1 MSGEE
6 DVSASTTTPITRTA
20 DLAVTKAADATS
32 VAAGGGITF
41 TLTVTN
47 TGPSDSTG
55 VVLTDLLPPPLQ
67 FAAAGSDDDCALA
80 AGDVVCTIGTVAAGT
95 TRTLTIAATLPSD
108 AASASVTNTASVTSD
123 VDDPD
128 NTDDSASVNVD
139 VVQAA
144 DLAVTKTAAAEGVL
158 LGGTMAYTLTVVNEG
173 PSDAADAVLTETIPA
188 GTTVSSLPPGCTDD
202 GSGTV
207 TCALGDLAAG
217 DSVVLDLVL
226 AVPDTLAPGRLTNTA
241 SVTSATGDPDPS
253 DDSATAT
260 VEAVA
265 QANVVL
271 TKELVTTNPV
281 AGQPLEYR
289 LTVVNNGPTVAPN
302 ASISDP
308 IPAGTT
314 FVSLTADQGTC
325 QLDVVEDAPA
335 ASCSLGRLAVGATAT
350 ATLIVDTNPNRR
362 SVSNTGFS
370 GSGGLDIAP
379 ENNEDTAPTPLQQVA
394 DLSVRKS
401 GPETVLA
408 GDRVEY
414 VLRYHN
420 DGPSTATAV
429 VVTDTL
435 PTGLT
440 PRPANGCTTNGAT
453 VSCAVGTV
461 APAAGG
467 TVTITADVD
476 PGLAEGTEL
485 TDVAAIRND
494 AEGAEDP
501 DASDDTSEVTSTVER
516 PTAVSNDVAVT
527 VTANQDRVHAGDLA
541 SYNVVVT
548 NNGPQR
554 ANAVELA
561 NELPAALRVAPLGGG
576 GESRLAP
583 LQVPVGCV
591 QAGRTVTCD
600 LGALAV
606 GASRTLVFT
615 GRVAVG
621 AVAGTRLVHTA
632 TVAFD
637 GTDSVAANNR
647 DADFILVIAQPPAS
661 TTTTTPAVTT
671 TTVAGTGSGGGS
683 LPVVGAAIAG
693 LLAVAGVLV
702 VSGGGLQ
709 GIVRWPAWRRRRP
722 DQ

>member
-1 MSGEE
+1 
-6 DVSASTTTPITRTA
+6 
-20 DLAVTKAADATS
+20 

-128 NTDDSASVNVD
+128 NTDDSASVNV
-139 VVQAA
+139 VAVQAA

-207 TCALGDLAAG
+207 TCDLGNLAAG

-435 PTGLT
+435 PTRPHPP
-440 PRPANGCTTNGAT
+440 PR
-453 VSCAVGTV
+453 
-461 APAAGG
+461 
-467 TVTITADVD
+467 
-476 PGLAEGTEL
+476 E
-485 TDVAAIRND
+485 
-494 AEGAEDP
+494 
-501 DASDDTSEVTSTVER
+501 
-516 PTAVSNDVAVT
+516 
-527 VTANQDRVHAGDLA
+527 RVHDQRRHG
-541 SYNVVVT
+541 VVCGR
-548 NNGPQR
+548 NG
-554 ANAVELA
+554 
-561 NELPAALRVAPLGGG
+561 
-576 GESRLAP
+576 
-583 LQVPVGCV
+583 
-591 QAGRTVTCD
+591 
-600 LGALAV
+600 GA
-606 GASRTLVFT
+606 
-615 GRVAVG
+615 
-621 AVAGTRLVHTA
+621 
-632 TVAFD
+632 
-637 GTDSVAANNR
+637 
-647 DADFILVIAQPPAS
+647 
-661 TTTTTPAVTT
+661 
-671 TTVAGTGSGGGS
+671 
-683 LPVVGAAIAG
+683 
-693 LLAVAGVLV
+693 
-702 VSGGGLQ
+702 
-709 GIVRWPAWRRRRP
+709 RRRR
-722 DQ
+722 DGHHHRRRRSRLGRRH

>member
-1 MSGEE
+1 
-6 DVSASTTTPITRTA
+6 
-20 DLAVTKAADATS
+20 
-32 VAAGGGITF
+32 
-41 TLTVTN
+41 
-47 TGPSDSTG
+47 
-55 VVLTDLLPPPLQ
+55 
-67 FAAAGSDDDCALA
+67 
-80 AGDVVCTIGTVAAGT
+80 
-95 TRTLTIAATLPSD
+95 
-108 AASASVTNTASVTSD
+108 
-123 VDDPD
+123 
-128 NTDDSASVNVD
+128 
-139 VVQAA
+139 
-144 DLAVTKTAAAEGVL
+144 
-158 LGGTMAYTLTVVNEG
+158 
-173 PSDAADAVLTETIPA
+173 
-188 GTTVSSLPPGCTDD
+188 
-202 GSGTV
+202 
-207 TCALGDLAAG
+207 
-217 DSVVLDLVL
+217 
-226 AVPDTLAPGRLTNTA
+226 
-241 SVTSATGDPDPS
+241 
-253 DDSATAT
+253 
-260 VEAVA
+260 
-265 QANVVL
+265 
-271 TKELVTTNPV
+271 
-281 AGQPLEYR
+281 
-289 LTVVNNGPTVAPN
+289 
-302 ASISDP
+302 
-308 IPAGTT
+308 
-314 FVSLTADQGTC
+314 
-325 QLDVVEDAPA
+325 
-335 ASCSLGRLAVGATAT
+335 
-350 ATLIVDTNPNRR
+350 
-362 SVSNTGFS
+362 
-370 GSGGLDIAP
+370 
-379 ENNEDTAPTPLQQVA
+379 
-394 DLSVRKS
+394 
-401 GPETVLA
+401 
-408 GDRVEY
+408 
-414 VLRYHN
+414 
-420 DGPSTATAV
+420 
-429 VVTDTL
+429 
-435 PTGLT
+435 
-440 PRPANGCTTNGAT
+440 
-453 VSCAVGTV
+453 V